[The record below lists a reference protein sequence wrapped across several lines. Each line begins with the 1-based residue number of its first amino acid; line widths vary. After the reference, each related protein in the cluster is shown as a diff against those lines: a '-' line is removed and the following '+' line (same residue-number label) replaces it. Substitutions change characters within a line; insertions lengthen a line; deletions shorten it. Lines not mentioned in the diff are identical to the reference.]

1 MTNRQKFVT
10 KAAGIANVVFAGGGG
25 VSLIALGFFVYRH
38 GWRGDSPL
46 YSLTGVVL
54 YYGVPALLAIL
65 FFVFLRLGPVHKI
78 NALLIGLALAVS
90 LYGLEAFLKVL
101 SDRDA
106 RMLRNNL
113 IWDIEGRSKE
123 DKAYTK
129 AYARNFGVD
138 FDTRDRV
145 EVIDDLRKRGVDA
158 VPIVSPSNNLFVKEP
173 DGNLKSAVKISGEE
187 GFPLGAVSNKMTILC
202 NESGQH
208 ILYPS
213 DDHGFNNPEG
223 AWRQRQIEVAA
234 LGDSFAHGYC
244 VSPDRNFVALIRQRF
259 PDTLNLGMA
268 GNGPLLTLATLKEY
282 LPNFKPGVV
291 LWFYF
296 EGNDL
301 ENLETE
307 KKSALLMR
315 YLERGY
321 SQNLV
326 SKQSEIDRA
335 LIDFIKVE
343 TAKWRSNRRTERPRL
358 SQKLQEF
365 VKLVAIRKRAGWV
378 RPEREAIDFEA
389 DFDVNMKLFR
399 EILSQSK
406 SLVSS
411 WGGRLWFVYLPE
423 QIEHWDL
430 RKKQRAS
437 VLSMV
442 KSLDIPLVDTLPAFQ
457 AHSDYKSLFPF
468 RGWGHFNE
476 QGHQEVA
483 NEVLK
488 ALSVEVSH

>member
-1 MTNRQKFVT
+1 
-10 KAAGIANVVFAGGGG
+10 
-25 VSLIALGFFVYRH
+25 
-38 GWRGDSPL
+38 
-46 YSLTGVVL
+46 
-54 YYGVPALLAIL
+54 
-65 FFVFLRLGPVHKI
+65 
-78 NALLIGLALAVS
+78 
-90 LYGLEAFLKVL
+90 
-101 SDRDA
+101 
-106 RMLRNNL
+106 
-113 IWDIEGRSKE
+113 
-123 DKAYTK
+123 
-129 AYARNFGVD
+129 
-138 FDTRDRV
+138 
-145 EVIDDLRKRGVDA
+145 
-158 VPIVSPSNNLFVKEP
+158 
-173 DGNLKSAVKISGEE
+173 
-187 GFPLGAVSNKMTILC
+187 VSNKVTLLC
-202 NESGQH
+202 NESGRNV
-208 ILYPS
+208 LYRS
-213 DDHGFNNPEG
+213 DAHGFNNPEG
-223 AWRQRQIEVAA
+223 SWRQRQIEVAA

-244 VSPDRNFVALIRQRF
+244 VGPDDNFVALIRQRF
-259 PDTLNLGMA
+259 PATLNLGMA

-282 LPNFKPGVV
+282 LPTFKPSVV

-301 ENLETE
+301 ENLQTE

-315 YLERGY
+315 YLERGF

-358 SQKLQEF
+358 SRKLQEF
-365 VKLVAIRKRAGWV
+365 VKLTAIRKRAGWV

-442 KSLDIPLVDTLPAFQ
+442 KSLDIPLIDTLPVFQ
-457 AHSDYKSLFPF
+457 ADPDYKSLFPF
-468 RGWGHFNE
+468 HGWGHFNE
-476 QGHQEVA
+476 QGHQRVA